1 MMFFFV
7 QRGSAHKAAG
17 VGRRNRGQRL
27 LEYAERRA
35 VVLGHQ
41 SGCGPLGRTLAG
53 RKRRRGWDGW
63 PVQPRRMPNATVLD
77 VIHEET
83 DEAEEDEEVGRPRKK
98 TRFQQEEEKLMDVR
112 TLVFGLGAGADLRV
126 GCVFPLFIL
135 YGLS

>member
-1 MMFFFV
+1 M

-35 VVLGHQ
+35 AVLGHQ
-41 SGCGPLGRTLAG
+41 PGCLPLGRTVAG

-77 VIHEET
+77 VIHEEA
-83 DEAEEDEEVGRPRKK
+83 DEAEDEEAHRPRKK
-98 TRFQQEEEKLMDVR
+98 TRFQQEEERLMDVR

-126 GCVFPLFIL
+126 GCVFVSTPCGLF
-135 YGLS
+135 